1 MFINSSSCDNSF
13 CKITEILQTF
23 KISDFKLLED
33 FKIHVVWKKLVVGN
47 IHEKKICGKKFS
59 S

>member
-1 MFINSSSCDNSF
+1 MVHAIHIQSNN
-13 CKITEILQTF
+13 KITCTAVC
-23 KISDFKLLED
+23 KVMRT
-33 FKIHVVWKKLVVGN
+33 VVWEKFAVGN